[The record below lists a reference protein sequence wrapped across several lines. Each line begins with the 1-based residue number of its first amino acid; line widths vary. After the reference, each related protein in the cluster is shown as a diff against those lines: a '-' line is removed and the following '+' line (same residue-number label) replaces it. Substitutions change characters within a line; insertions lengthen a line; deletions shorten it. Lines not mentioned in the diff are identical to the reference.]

1 MGLSAR
7 LLTWHWKLRRAAQY
21 TMDES
26 LALKLRVLRA
36 ERGWTLNQAA
46 ERAGVQPETIS
57 DAEHGKRRPYTP
69 TLTKIAKGYGVPVE
83 ELLGEAVPL
92 AEASQE
98 EMERLEEERLEAD
111 SPKDRQHWEM
121 VLASVHER
129 QRDVEA
135 KVEELVALG
144 RGEADL
150 YQVKW
155 ALDEARDC
163 ANTLMLALPGSHR
176 RHRRGRAEIA
186 IDNLLAVEQDQL
198 EEWGNAERFYERIVE
213 RLVESSLV
221 ELKEST
227 GQKAEPVPVGIGA

>member
-7 LLTWHWKLRRAAQY
+7 LLTWHRKLRRTEQHI
-21 TMDES
+21 MQES
-26 LALKLRVLRA
+26 IALKLRVLRA

-98 EMERLEEERLEAD
+98 TGRLEEERLEAD
-111 SPKDRQHWEM
+111 SPKDRQHWET

-129 QRDVEA
+129 QSEVKAE
-135 KVEELVALG
+135 VEELVALPDQSK
-144 RGEADL
+144 ADL

-155 ALDEARDC
+155 ALDEAQDC
-163 ANTLMLALPGSHR
+163 LHTLMLALPGSHR
-176 RHRRGRAEIA
+176 RHRRGRDVIA
-186 IDNLLAVEQDQL
+186 
-198 EEWGNAERFYERIVE
+198 
-213 RLVESSLV
+213 
-221 ELKEST
+221 
-227 GQKAEPVPVGIGA
+227 

>member
-1 MGLSAR
+1 
-7 LLTWHWKLRRAAQY
+7 
-21 TMDES
+21 MDES

-98 EMERLEEERLEAD
+98 TGRLEEERLEAD
-111 SPKDRQHWEM
+111 SPKDRQHWER
-121 VLASVHER
+121 VLASVRGR
-129 QRDVEA
+129 QREVEA
-135 KVEELVALG
+135 KVEELVALPDQSK
-144 RGEADL
+144 ADL

-155 ALDEARDC
+155 ALDEAQEC
-163 ANTLMLALPGSHR
+163 VLTIMQGLPGADTQRSR
-176 RHRRGRAEIA
+176 ERVKIVIDPLTIDVDQFAEFKQ
-186 IDNLLAVEQDQL
+186 EYMK
-198 EEWGNAERFYERIVE
+198 AERFYNDIVE
-213 RLVESSLV
+213 RLMEVGLV
-221 ELKEST
+221 EMKERT
-227 GQKAEPVPVGIGA
+227 GRKAEPVPVGI

>member
-1 MGLSAR
+1 M
-7 LLTWHWKLRRAAQY
+7 H
-21 TMDES
+21 ES
-26 LALKLRVLRA
+26 LARKLRVLRA

-111 SPKDRQHWEM
+111 SPKDRQHWER
-121 VLASVHER
+121 VLASVRGRQHE
-129 QRDVEA
+129 VEA
-135 KVEELVALG
+135 KVGELVALPDHSK
-144 RGEADL
+144 ADL

-155 ALDEARDC
+155 ALDEAQDC
-163 ANTLMLALPGSHR
+163 VNTLMLALPGSHR
-176 RHRRGRAEIA
+176 QHSRGRDEIV
-186 IDNLLAVEQDQL
+186 IDPLTFDVDQF
-198 EEWGNAERFYERIVE
+198 EEWQQEWLIAKRFHEGIFKS
-213 RLVESSLV
+213 LVEAGLV
-221 ELKEST
+221 ELKERT
-227 GQKAEPVPVGIGA
+227 

>member
-1 MGLSAR
+1 LREAEQLTSVDKDTLS
-7 LLTWHWKLRRAAQY
+7 KI
-21 TMDES
+21 
-26 LALKLRVLRA
+26 
-36 ERGWTLNQAA
+36 ERGLRHPYDVTLSKLA
-46 ERAGVQPETIS
+46 R
-57 DAEHGKRRPYTP
+57 
-69 TLTKIAKGYGVPVE
+69 GYGVPVE
-83 ELLGEAVPL
+83 DLLEEPIPI

-98 EMERLEEERLEAD
+98 TQHLEEEWLEAD
-111 SPKDRQHWEM
+111 SPKDRQHWKR
-121 VLASVHER
+121 VLASVRRR
-129 QRDVEA
+129 QREVEA
-135 KVEELVALG
+135 KVEELVALPDHSK
-144 RGEADL
+144 ADL

-176 RHRRGRAEIA
+176 RHRRGRDEIA

-227 GQKAEPVPVGIGA
+227 GQKAEPVPVGT

>member
-111 SPKDRQHWEM
+111 SPKDRQHWET
-121 VLASVHER
+121 VLASVRER
-129 QRDVEA
+129 QSEVEA
-135 KVEELVALG
+135 EVEELVALSDHSK
-144 RGEADL
+144 ADL
-150 YQVKW
+150 YRVKR
-155 ALDEARDC
+155 ALDEAQDC
-163 ANTLMLALPGSHR
+163 LNTLMLALPGSHR
-176 RHRRGRAEIA
+176 RPSGGRDKIA
-186 IDNLLAVEQDQL
+186 IDDLLVVDPDQW
-198 EEWGNAERFYERIVE
+198 EELGDAERFYDGVVR
-213 RLVESSLV
+213 RLVEAGLAES
-221 ELKEST
+221 KERT
-227 GQKAEPVPVGIGA
+227 

>member
-1 MGLSAR
+1 
-7 LLTWHWKLRRAAQY
+7 
-21 TMDES
+21 MDES

-98 EMERLEEERLEAD
+98 ETGRLEEERLEAD
-111 SPKDRQHWEM
+111 SPKDRQHWER
-121 VLASVHER
+121 VLANVRER
-129 QRDVEA
+129 LREVEA
-135 KVEELVALG
+135 KVEELVALPDQSK
-144 RGEADL
+144 ADL

-163 ANTLMLALPGSHR
+163 ADTLMLALPGSHR
-176 RHRRGRAEIA
+176 RHRRGRDEIA
-186 IDNLLAVEQDQL
+186 IDNLFAVEPDQL
-198 EEWGNAERFYERIVE
+198 EEWVNAERFYERIVE
-213 RLVESSLV
+213 RLVEVGLV
-221 ELKEST
+221 EIKERT
-227 GQKAEPVPVGIGA
+227 GQKAEPVPVGI